1 MKSLRLK
8 KNEERRLK
16 GGHLWVYSNEVDVA
30 VSPLTAFAA
39 GELALVEESNGK
51 ALGIAYVNS
60 ASLICARLLTRDAKQ
75 SLNERFFV
83 RRIEQALSLRD
94 KVFAAPY
101 YRLVYGDADGLPGL
115 IVDRFG
121 AHLVV
126 QFGTQGMEA
135 LRELVIAALVK
146 VLAPESILLRNDG
159 SIRQLEGLPDEVVEV
174 YGQVPD
180 EVLLVENGVEFWAPI
195 KTGQKTGWFFDHRM
209 NRARLK
215 DYVPGAR
222 VLDVFSYIGGW
233 GVQAAVFGASEVL
246 CVDASAQALD
256 YVQRNAELNQVAD
269 KLQCL
274 EGDAFSALAELK
286 NQGERFDLVITDP
299 PAFIKR
305 KKDFRNGLEGYRR
318 INELALRLL
327 NKEGYLVSA
336 SCSMHL
342 DEASH
347 RDLLR
352 SSSRHLDRHLVILE
366 QGHQGADHPV
376 HPAIPETQYL
386 KALFTRASLPA

>member
-1 MKSLRLK
+1 MNTLRLK
-8 KNEERRLK
+8 KTEERRLK

-30 VSPLTAFAA
+30 VTPLTGFSA
-39 GELALVEESNGK
+39 GELVVIEEANGK
-51 ALGIAYVNS
+51 ALGVGYVNP
-60 ASLICARLLTRDAKQ
+60 ASLICARLLSRDPKQ
-75 SLNERFFV
+75 VINEKFFAQ
-83 RRIEQALSLRD
+83 RIEQALNLREKLFRD
-94 KVFAAPY
+94 QC
-101 YRLVYGDADGLPGL
+101 YRLIYGDADGLPGL

-126 QFGTQGMEA
+126 QLGTYGIDNLQELIISA
-135 LRELVIAALVK
+135 LIK

-159 SIRQLEGLPDEVVEV
+159 SIRQLESLPEAVVEV
-174 YGQVPD
+174 YGSVPD
-180 EVLLVENGVEFWAPI
+180 EVLVIENGVKFIAPI

-209 NRARLK
+209 NRARLQN
-215 DYVPGAR
+215 YVPGLR

-233 GVQAAVFGASEVL
+233 GVQAAVFGAREVTCL
-246 CVDASAQALD
+246 DASAQALD
-256 YVQRNAELNQVAD
+256 YLQRNAELNGVGESVV
-269 KLQCL
+269 CL
-274 EGDAFSALAELK
+274 EGDAFAALAELK
-286 NQGERFDLVITDP
+286 NQGERFDLIITDP

-318 INELALRLL
+318 INELAIRLL
-327 NKEGYLVSA
+327 NRDGYLVSA

-352 SSSRHLDRHLVILE
+352 ASSRHLDRHLAILE
-366 QGHQGADHPV
+366 QGHQGPDHPI

-386 KALFTRASLPA
+386 KALFARVTPA